1 MSKSRRA
8 KENRSA
14 ELAKRLALENDKKK
28 QERRQNLIGILAVIC
43 GLAVIAVVYFSAAF
57 YNNGTIMRRRI
68 SMESANHQIN
78 NCMLSYYVYEEYRDF
93 INLHYE
99 DLDSVYKLDS
109 KKSLKKQDSTLED
122 GSWYDYFVSRARED
136 LETLLLY
143 AEAAEDAGL
152 QLDSEDRA
160 AIDARIKDL
169 QESAD
174 AQGYSN
180 NEYYE
185 FMYGRGVRE
194 EDLRDCFALEALAD
208 KYQQTYVEDAFSYT
222 DAELEAGFN
231 ENPKA
236 HAAVDY
242 LYLTIT
248 PDYEEDADETAKA
261 AAKEAAAQWVERF
274 KTCSSVAD
282 FQQTAKEYTAAMYN
296 IDPDDTEV
304 MELLNVSMYY
314 TSEGVTYTD
323 NDFGNAAFDSA
334 VKAGDIIVTGTAD
347 TQYTIYCI
355 TKPMY
360 KPTYLTANI
369 GLIPFSSNTFGSID
383 TAQSYAERAHSSFAE
398 DPTAEKFAE
407 LSETYSSDY
416 NLTKNGG
423 RITDAKRGQLNS
435 LVENWVFEEGR
446 KAGDNAVVQS
456 TDGSYLVWYIGEGHM
471 AWQSGI
477 ITDLYEE
484 FEAEHLAGLKEKH
497 PITVNEKQMQKLSL

>member
-14 ELAKRLALENDKKK
+14 ELAKRLALENDQKK

-43 GLAVIAVVYFSAAF
+43 GLAVIAVVYFSVSF

-143 AEAAEDAGL
+143 AEAAEDTGL
-152 QLDSEDRA
+152 QLDDADQAE
-160 AIDARIKDL
+160 IDARIKDL

-194 EDLRDCFALEALAD
+194 EDLRDCFALEALAN
-208 KYQQTYVEDAFSYT
+208 KYRQTYVEDAFSYT
-222 DAELEAGFN
+222 DAELDAAYN
-231 ENPKA
+231 ADPKE

-248 PDYEEDADETAKA
+248 PDYEEDADETAKT
-261 AAKEAAAQWVERF
+261 AAKEAATQWVERF
-274 KTCSSVAD
+274 KACGSVTG
-282 FQQTAKEYTAAMYN
+282 FQQTAREYTAAMYD
-296 IDPDDTEV
+296 IDPDDTDV
-304 MELLNVSMYY
+304 MDLLNVNMYY
-314 TSEGVTYTD
+314 TTD
-323 NDFGNAAFDSA
+323 GAPYADTEFGNAAFDSDR
-334 VKAGDIIVTGTAD
+334 KAGDIIVTGSAD
-347 TQYTIYCI
+347 TEYTIYCI
-355 TKPMY
+355 TQPMY
-360 KPTYLTANI
+360 KPTYLTKNI

-383 TAQSYAERAHSSFAE
+383 TAQSYAERAHSSFEE
-398 DPTAEKFAE
+398 DPTAETFAE
-407 LSETYSSDY
+407 LAETYSSDY
-416 NLTKNGG
+416 SLTKNGG
-423 RITDAKRGQLNS
+423 MITDAKRGQLNG
-435 LVENWVFEEGR
+435 LVENWVYDEGR

-477 ITDLYEE
+477 IADLYEE
-484 FEAEHLAGLKEKH
+484 FEAEQQAELEDKYS
-497 PITVNEKQMQKLSL
+497 ITVNEKQMQKLSL